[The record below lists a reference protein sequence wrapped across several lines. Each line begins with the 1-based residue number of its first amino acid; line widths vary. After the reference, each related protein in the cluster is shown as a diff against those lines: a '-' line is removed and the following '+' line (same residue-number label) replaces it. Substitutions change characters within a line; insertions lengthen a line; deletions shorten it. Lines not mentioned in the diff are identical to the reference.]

1 MISFP
6 AFAEI
11 NNGDTAWILTS
22 TALVLFMT
30 LPGLALFYAGLVNS
44 KNVVSVLMQHFSL
57 ACVVSIIWVVVGYS
71 LAFSE
76 GNAWI
81 GGFSNMF
88 MNSIELETPSGSI
101 PESLFATFQMTFA
114 IITPALMIG
123 AFVERINFSAMLIF
137 LSLWVLIV
145 YVPVTHWV
153 WGGGIFSSWGTMDF
167 AGGIVVHATAG
178 TAALVTALT
187 IGKRRGFP
195 KSITPPH
202 SPILTM
208 IGASMLWIG
217 WVWL

>member
-1 MISFP
+1 MNFFTSRNTMKVFSVFSTLLFTMISFP

-81 GGFSNMF
+81 GGFGNMF

-123 AFVERINFSAMLIF
+123 AFVERIKFSAMLIF

-145 YVPVTHWV
+145 YAPVTHWV
-153 WGGGIFSSWGTMDF
+153 WGGGILSSWEQWT
-167 AGGIVVHATAG
+167 
-178 TAALVTALT
+178 LLE
-187 IGKRRGFP
+187 
-195 KSITPPH
+195 
-202 SPILTM
+202 
-208 IGASMLWIG
+208 ASLCMQQLAQ
-217 WVWL
+217 LL